1 MDPKKFI
8 GLDSVADAV
17 EYLHSGSSLGKVS
30 FQAQFEKKKKKFC
43 LVISLV
49 INFFPLLFLLKL
61 VKDDILISKLQVVVC
76 IDPTFSQ
83 KVSRL

>member
-49 INFFPLLFLLKL
+49 IKFFSFVIFIEISQRWHPNIKIAGGGMYRS
-61 VKDDILISKLQVVVC
+61 DIQPES
-76 IDPTFSQ
+76 F
-83 KVSRL
+83 